1 MGGHGVIK
9 PRTGEQTAQRAHE
22 ATQKES
28 SVPAKKRVLF
38 LCIGNSCRSQMAEG
52 FARAYGADIMVAQS
66 AGLMPAVDIAPM
78 TKQVLAEWNINIDG
92 HFPKGLEVVGREP
105 FDLIVN
111 MSGQPIN
118 LPAARVLTW
127 PVRDPI
133 GQPINVYRSVVQ
145 QIEALVM
152 GLILSLR
159 SGRG

>member
-1 MGGHGVIK
+1 
-9 PRTGEQTAQRAHE
+9 
-22 ATQKES
+22 
-28 SVPAKKRVLF
+28 
-38 LCIGNSCRSQMAEG
+38 
-52 FARAYGADIMVAQS
+52 
-66 AGLMPAVDIAPM
+66 
-78 TKQVLAEWNINIDG
+78 
-92 HFPKGLEVVGREP
+92 
-105 FDLIVN
+105 